1 MDKDKAKILQSKYLE
16 LHDLLMKANP
26 GVNIEKARM
35 LRNAVIEVL
44 EEPYQNRFK
53 KLNLF
58 EPLGIVNYPNVIKAT
73 VLFKDQLY
81 KYSHDDSTV
90 ESSKI
95 LKLLRARE
103 CDNEF
108 EESLAIMIVG
118 DNDKFPYRSSYY
130 ITQFF
135 QQLGF
140 NETHD
145 GSTRRTWTA
154 EILKQYCIED
164 IYKIVAQG
172 LFRKRYFLDAKKDI
186 NIALDDF
193 KQMLKYCYSANE
205 VYDIVSAFD
214 LNINTDLLFKE
225 QCKST
230 DTTLNELIDISIEF
244 YTKKDFQTAT
254 EKIWDALE
262 RSKTILNPE
271 DKKDSVSNL
280 CKKCAVDLEEIFFNN
295 EYKTLTEIGNKYQ
308 IRHFETNK
316 TKIEDIDT
324 LKYLYFRAFV
334 LVNYAIKKL
343 GIGKN

>member
-1 MDKDKAKILQSKYLE
+1 
-16 LHDLLMKANP
+16 MKTNR
-26 GVNIEKARM
+26 GLDIEEARK
-35 LRNAVIEVL
+35 LRNTIL
-44 EEPYQNRFK
+44 DNMEELYRNRFER
-53 KLNLF
+53 LNLF
-58 EPLGIVNYPNVIKAT
+58 EPSGMVNYRDVIKAT
-73 VLFKDQLY
+73 VLFNDQLY
-81 KYSHDDSTV
+81 KYSHDDTNE
-90 ESSKI
+90 ESVKI

-103 CDNEF
+103 CDSEF
-108 EESLAIMIVG
+108 EESLAVMIVG

-145 GSTRRTWTA
+145 GSTRKTWVA

-164 IYKIVAQG
+164 IYKIVTKG

-186 NIALDDF
+186 YIALADF
-193 KQMLKYCYSANE
+193 KQMLEYCYSADE
-205 VYDIVSAFD
+205 VYDISSAFD
-214 LNINTDLLFKE
+214 LNINTDMLFKE

-244 YTKKDFQTAT
+244 YTKGDVQTAV
-254 EKIWDALE
+254 EKVWDALE
-262 RSKTILNPE
+262 RSKTVLNPE
-271 DKKDSVSNL
+271 DKKDSVSSL
-280 CKKCAVDLEEIFFNN
+280 CKKCAVDLEETFFNN
-295 EYKTLTEIGNKYQ
+295 EYKTLTDIGNKYQ

-316 TKIEDIDT
+316 TKIEDVDT

-343 GIGKN
+343 GLGKVNDNS